1 VALLGVERYRGH
13 LASVAA
19 LKRVVRCPAI
29 VVSLVVASLMGG
41 DARAAWTD
49 ALERQVPLA
58 ALLRP
63 ELAQQAPGELR
74 AYRRTLLR
82 RLLLDEG
89 HVAIEAPRDLHDA
102 VLLATVS
109 ALLVGAAGEDGP
121 ARMDA
126 VRAAYVVFM
135 AGGAA
140 RDRGELRRGLE
151 GLPATTKSARTRE
164 LFAALTASVAGLENV
179 GRDWFP
185 AALHEALD
193 DGPGDAELHH
203 LRGLWLEREGR
214 AAEATNA
221 LLASVESRPT
231 VPAMVDL
238 YRLLVDEGRRADAST
253 LAKALVPRAP
263 GVAGSLQ
270 AVLERAGDGAMTAVY
285 EDPRNQPSVDDRL
298 AQAVRYR
305 RSGQMERALATL
317 EALDREAPE
326 DVRVRELAA
335 ALWLE
340 TERFGR
346 LAALFDTALAGGGLS
361 RRLLEARVA
370 AVATARLQRA
380 RGAAGHALAELEIGP
395 DLGKLEA
402 MEVGAATV
410 RALELVLALAAQ
422 RSERAGVE
430 AAIAKLGAADS
441 TGLETSRLM
450 AAAWLALG
458 EPDRAMWALAQRL
471 PGLDVADGTAVSLL
485 LASLEL
491 NYGAKTGD
499 RGLVARALDRLERTP
514 EPSAV
519 GLAALRDYHRLVAG
533 RIGAWLRDKR
543 GRVGAGA
550 EDGEALEALLPLV
563 DRLDPTVATERAA
576 ARGAALS
583 AAAIYAWRGE
593 REQAIAALAVARR
606 IGPADALGWVAA
618 GQAAVIGGDAAG
630 ALTAFDE
637 ALAAFPTARV
647 AFVARKWA
655 ALAANRLGDAEAM
668 REHFR
673 AMLAL
678 WDAAGAPEVRAG
690 DRPYVLASGE
700 AGVAV
705 RLEPG
710 EPLRV
715 AVDVAPIVVLLPD
728 FPHDR
733 AEIQSVVGAAEP
745 EAGRKATP

>member
-1 VALLGVERYRGH
+1 MPLSALV
-13 LASVAA
+13 
-19 LKRVVRCPAI
+19 
-29 VVSLVVASLMGG
+29 
-41 DARAAWTD
+41 
-49 ALERQVPLA
+49 
-58 ALLRP
+58 RP
-63 ELAQQAPGELR
+63 ELARQTPAELR
-74 AYRRTLLR
+74 VYRRTLLR

-89 HVAIEAPRDLHDA
+89 HVAIAAPRDLHDA

-109 ALLVGAAGEDGP
+109 ALLVGATGDDDA

-140 RDRGELRRGLE
+140 REQAGLKQALE
-151 GLPATTKSARTRE
+151 GLPATTKSPRTRE
-164 LFAALTASVAGLENV
+164 LFGALIASVDGLETI
-179 GRDWFP
+179 GRAWFP
-185 AALHEALD
+185 VALHLALG

-214 AAEATNA
+214 TAEATNA

-238 YRLLVDEGRRADAST
+238 YRMLVDGQRSADAAT

-263 GVAGSLQ
+263 GVAGTLE
-270 AVLERAGDGAMTAVY
+270 AVLERAGDRAMTAVY
-285 EDPRNQPSVDDRL
+285 EDPRYQPSVDERL

-305 RSGQMERALATL
+305 RLGQMARALATL
-317 EALDREAPE
+317 EALDREAPH
-326 DVRVRELAA
+326 DVRVRELSAE
-335 ALWLE
+335 LWLE
-340 TERFGR
+340 AERLGR
-346 LAALFDTALAGGGLS
+346 LAALFEAAEADGGLS

-380 RGAAGHALAELEIGP
+380 RGGAAHALAERDPGP
-395 DLGKLEA
+395 DIAKLEA
-402 MEVGAATV
+402 LGVAGATLRGLEVV
-410 RALELVLALAAQ
+410 FALAAQ
-422 RSERAGVE
+422 PAERAGVE
-430 AAIAKLGAADS
+430 AAIGKLGTADP
-441 TGLETSRLM
+441 TGLETSRLV

-458 EPDRAMWALAQRL
+458 EPEHAMWALAQRS
-471 PGLDVADGTAVSLL
+471 PGLEEAKGAALAVLL
-485 LASLEL
+485 GSLEL
-491 NYGAKTGD
+491 TYGVRGDD
-499 RGLVARALDRLERTP
+499 RGLVARALDRLDRTATRRA
-514 EPSAV
+514 E

-533 RIGAWLRDKR
+533 RVGAWLRDKR
-543 GRVGAGA
+543 GRSEPTA
-550 EDGEALEALLPLV
+550 EDGETLEALLPLV
-563 DRLDPTVATERAA
+563 DRLDPTVPAERAA

-593 REQAIAALAVARR
+593 REHATGALAVARR
-606 IGPADALGWVAA
+606 IGPTDALGWVAA

-630 ALTAFDE
+630 GLTAFDE
-637 ALAAFPTARV
+637 ALAASPAPRL

-673 AMLAL
+673 EMLAL
-678 WDAAGAPEVRAG
+678 WDAAGVPDVRTG
-690 DRPYVLASGE
+690 DRPYVLVSGD

-710 EPLRV
+710 APLRV
-715 AVDVAPIVVLLPD
+715 AVDLAPIVVLLPD

-733 AEIQSVVGAAEP
+733 AEIRSVVGAAKGEAEP
-745 EAGRKATP
+745 HATP